1 MRPPNERVPAGEE
14 ERPISIYF
22 KGRYPPSFL
31 PGDFHGVAELD
42 STEQLN
48 TFTKEKAFPKREKK
62 RRREKIAKEGD
73 APKTHKGSMATGGS
87 IFLSSS
93 SLLVKC
99 DSILLCKSF

>member
-14 ERPISIYF
+14 ERPVSIYF

-48 TFTKEKAFPKREKK
+48 TFTKEKAFPKREKRGGGK
-62 RRREKIAKEGD
+62 KWPKKEMP
-73 APKTHKGSMATGGS
+73 PKPTKEAWPQVVA
-87 IFLSSS
+87 F
-93 SLLVKC
+93 
-99 DSILLCKSF
+99 F

>member
-1 MRPPNERVPAGEE
+1 MGVPESDA
-14 ERPISIYF
+14 
-22 KGRYPPSFL
+22 
-31 PGDFHGVAELD
+31 
-42 STEQLN
+42 TEQLN
-48 TFTKEKAFPKREKK
+48 TFTFTKEKAFPKREKK